1 MKNEIKKPK
10 LSTNSRTLQFYYVHR
25 LYESAERYFY
35 IDNNKNIILANFYSD
50 ELETTFEGKCTYHI
64 NDQGRFTLT
73 EKVEG
78 IKDRTK

>member
-1 MKNEIKKPK
+1 MFDPVDY
-10 LSTNSRTLQFYYVHR
+10 LLLVTLDTKQRIIDYLVCYYYVHR

-64 NDQGRFTLT
+64 NTRVRD
-73 EKVEG
+73 KK
-78 IKDRTK
+78 IA

>member
-1 MKNEIKKPK
+1 MQLLILFFKSCIYN
-10 LSTNSRTLQFYYVHR
+10 LNS
-25 LYESAERYFY
+25 SYFY
-35 IDNNKNIILANFYSD
+35 IDNNKNIVLANFYSD